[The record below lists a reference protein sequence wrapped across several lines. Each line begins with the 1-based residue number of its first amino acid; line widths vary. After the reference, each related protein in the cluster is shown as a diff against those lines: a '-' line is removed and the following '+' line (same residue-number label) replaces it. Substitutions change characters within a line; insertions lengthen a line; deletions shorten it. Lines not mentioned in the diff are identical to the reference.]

1 MGPVMKLIEAV
12 RELDSFDSEA
22 TIYAATPWTE
32 SSDAIVAAEPA
43 AGGLPAEAE
52 KLGLKY
58 FLEVFVARDFLDG
71 WGANLGATAAVQQK
85 CARLIQYAL
94 KDA

>member
-1 MGPVMKLIEAV
+1 MGSVMKLIEAV
-12 RELDSFDSEA
+12 GKLDSFDNEA

-32 SSDAIVAAEPA
+32 NSEAIVAREPTS
-43 AGGLPAEAE
+43 GGPPTEAE

-71 WGANLGATAAVQQK
+71 WSANLGATPAVQQR
-85 CARLIQYAL
+85 CSRLIQYVL
-94 KDA
+94 RDV

>member
-12 RELDSFDSEA
+12 EKLESFDNEA

-32 SSDAIVAAEPA
+32 SSEVIVAHEPTS
-43 AGGLPAEAE
+43 GGLPTEAE

-71 WGANLGATAAVQQK
+71 WSANLGATPAVRQK